1 MAEEIRGDDGS
12 MADADEFI
20 APEQEG
26 SRLGCEAYAAAERG
40 DEAEVERL
48 RGRIREVLGHRPFA
62 LEEALDFLDAMATA
76 GRDAAR
82 ATAAGG

>member
-1 MAEEIRGDDGS
+1 MADEIRGDDGGS

-48 RGRIREVLGHRPFA
+48 RGRIREVLGHRPMS
-62 LEEALDFLDAMATA
+62 LEHALDFLDRAAEAGRKAATA
-76 GRDAAR
+76 SA
-82 ATAAGG
+82 